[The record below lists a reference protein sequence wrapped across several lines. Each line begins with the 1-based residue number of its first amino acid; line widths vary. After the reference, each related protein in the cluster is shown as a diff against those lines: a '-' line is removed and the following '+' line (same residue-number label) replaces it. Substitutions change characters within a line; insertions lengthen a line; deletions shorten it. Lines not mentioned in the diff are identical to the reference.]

1 MDTKTM
7 TLDSGS
13 AVDLPDAAKTTE
25 AAEAADSHCDA
36 SPRLASQPSRLRVL
50 SKRVVDALDYDTAM
64 VLAAVERAY
73 LGLGNGESDNPR
85 KLMTQPR
92 AKHSV
97 AYSMLGRDGGR
108 RTVGFK
114 TSYKHDPGRN
124 RELQKYYTTL
134 LLFDDDTG
142 MPIAM
147 MDGSLVGALRTPAV
161 SALIAREA
169 APHARTALVVG
180 TGTQGRM
187 ALPFLLTALPGIE
200 RLIVHGH
207 YHAGIEAVCNTLARF
222 HPGREIEV
230 STDLAR
236 AAKHADIVLGVAG
249 PGVPEAVRH
258 AHLKPGALALLVGY
272 GIHPDALHRAGYRI
286 ATSEA
291 QMQVTG
297 LDLADERGRLPP
309 VDAQLPDILLGR
321 KPARRADDEIVF
333 AFNSGMIVTDI
344 ALGRVL
350 ADAAHAK
357 RLGEEIELW

>member
-1 MDTKTM
+1 MNTM
-7 TLDSGS
+7 TLDSH
-13 AVDLPDAAKTTE
+13 ADVRPHLAA
-25 AAEAADSHCDA
+25 
-36 SPRLASQPSRLRVL
+36 QPSRLRVL
-50 SKRVVDALDYDTAM
+50 SRRVIDELGYDTAM
-64 VLAAVERAY
+64 VLDAVERAY

-85 KLMTQPR
+85 KLMTQPLS
-92 AKHSV
+92 KHSV
-97 AYSMLGRDGGR
+97 AYSMLGRDGGH

-114 TSYKHDPGRN
+114 TSYKHDLGHGR
-124 RELQKYYTTL
+124 EAQKYYTTL
-134 LLFDDDTG
+134 LMFDDATG
-142 MPIAM
+142 MPVAM

-161 SALIAREA
+161 SALIARAA
-169 APHARTALVVG
+169 APHASTALVVG

-187 ALPFLLTALPGIE
+187 ALPFLLTALPGVE
-200 RLIVHGH
+200 RLIVHGR
-207 YHAGIEAVCNTLARF
+207 YQAGIEAVRNTLKRF
-222 HPGREIEV
+222 HPGREVEV

-236 AAKHADIVLGVAG
+236 AANEADIVLGVAG
-249 PGVPEAVRH
+249 AGVREAVRH
-258 AHLKPGALALLVGY
+258 ADLKRGALALLVGY
-272 GIHPDALHRAGYRI
+272 GIHADALHRADYRI

-297 LDLADERGRLPP
+297 SDLADERGALPP

-357 RLGEEIELW
+357 GLGEEIELW